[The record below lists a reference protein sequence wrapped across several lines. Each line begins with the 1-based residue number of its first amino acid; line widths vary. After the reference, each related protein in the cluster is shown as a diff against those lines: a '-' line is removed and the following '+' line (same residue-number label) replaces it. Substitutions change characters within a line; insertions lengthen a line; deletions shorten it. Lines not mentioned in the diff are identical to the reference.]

1 VAVKLR
7 TRGVTLLFAQVR
19 GAVRDRLERAHV
31 MDILGPENIHLSL
44 AAGVD
49 AYRQR
54 YAVVPN
60 AASSVDESQKVNSE

>member
-1 VAVKLR
+1 
-7 TRGVTLLFAQVR
+7 
-19 GAVRDRLERAHV
+19 
-31 MDILGPENIHLSL
+31 MDVIGPENIHLSL

-60 AASSVDESQKVNSE
+60 VESSVDGAQKVNSE